1 MKLQEEGLIHRRLMR
16 NNCPKCDT
24 KLQVVEKTEENL
36 TRRCEVCN
44 LTIQDRVEDA
54 EGIHNICD

>member
-1 MKLQEEGLIHRRLMR
+1 MQLQEEGLIHRRLMQ

-36 TRRCEVCN
+36 TRRCKVCN
-44 LTIQDRVEDA
+44 LTIQDKVESA